1 MSRPSFSF
9 VVKADH
15 DPLFRQE
22 LKMKG
27 ISTADQDTAV
37 RSVYGDRADA
47 LRVSLD
53 AESEYEEPEEHSE
66 DDVSVTIE
74 KELYAAARRH
84 FLAGDASDVNR
95 RWKRTADW
103 LARRG
108 FNWATASSIMVALKA
123 EPGVW
128 KRSS

>member
-1 MSRPSFSF
+1 
-9 VVKADH
+9 
-15 DPLFRQE
+15 
-22 LKMKG
+22 MKG

-53 AESEYEEPEEHSE
+53 AESEDGEPEEPSE
-66 DDVSVTIE
+66 EDVSVTVE

-84 FLAGDASDVNR
+84 FLAGDASDANR